1 MAMIGGTKLPK
12 QYRLGYL
19 ISNFTRIGNFTP
31 EDESIGFG
39 QLLKYG
45 SATGQY
51 EAMDGTER
59 DSSQLAGISVYPQAR
74 TGFSYPGGP
83 DVIRFGEYG
92 DVLQAGDIVVELSAD
107 TVDPSDIVEGGK
119 VYLGSDG
126 KVSTLPIEEVDKV
139 VNHLPQL
146 MFLGSTEVDGD
157 KTVVAIRKLY

>member
-1 MAMIGGTKLPK
+1 MAMIGGTNLPK

-19 ISNFTRIGNFTP
+19 ISNFTRIGRFTP
-31 EDESIGFG
+31 EDESVGFG

-51 EAMDGTER
+51 DLMDGTER
-59 DSSQLAGISVYPQAR
+59 DFSQLAGISVYPQAR
-74 TGFSYPGGP
+74 TGFTYPGGI
-83 DVIRFGEYG
+83 DVIKFGEYG
-92 DVLQAGDIVVELSAD
+92 DVLQAGDIVVELSTD
-107 TVDPSDIVEGGK
+107 VDDPADIVEGGK

-126 KVSTLPIEEVDKV
+126 KVSTKPIEEVEKV